1 MTTSPT
7 TPGLHALPTPA
18 VADALGFDALE
29 DWGPLAEAT
38 GEPMATR
45 GLSLWADGPLSAGI
59 WECTAGPS
67 YWVQDENEVIQ
78 VLAGRMT
85 VTIDGG
91 EPVELGAGD
100 LAVFPKGWSGTWD
113 IHETIRKVYAI
124 F

>member
-1 MTTSPT
+1 MA
-7 TPGLHALPTPA
+7 GLHGLPTPA
-18 VADALGFDALE
+18 VVNALGFDELE

-38 GEPMATR
+38 GAPMQTR
-45 GLSLWADGPLSAGI
+45 GRTVWEDGSLSAGI

-67 YWVQDENEVIQ
+67 YWVQAENEVIQ

-91 EPVELGAGD
+91 EPVHVGAGD
-100 LAVFPKGWSGTWD
+100 LAIFHKGWSGTWE